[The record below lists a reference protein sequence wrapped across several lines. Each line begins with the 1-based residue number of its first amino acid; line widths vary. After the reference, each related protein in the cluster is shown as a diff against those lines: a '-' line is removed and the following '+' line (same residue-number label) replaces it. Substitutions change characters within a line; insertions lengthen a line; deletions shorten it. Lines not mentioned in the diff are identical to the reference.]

1 MVDTEAAKG
10 GSKGEDMEPS
20 MMVNRDMTPA
30 DVAAVTGN
38 NNNDDCWG
46 GGAWWIVVLFLFA
59 FCGGWGN
66 RGNGE
71 QPVTEA
77 GLCNAMNFS
86 DLENAVGRLN
96 DSNVNQFQ
104 QLGAAVANANT
115 QNALGQANLTNQI
128 QTTACETQRAIDGVN
143 YNLSQSAACINANTT
158 EQTQKVLDAITG
170 NRMADMQSQINQLQL
185 NEALCGV
192 VRYPNATT
200 YNAGAN
206 PYFAGN
212 GCGCGTAF

>member
-1 MVDTEAAKG
+1 
-10 GSKGEDMEPS
+10 MEPQ

-46 GGAWWIVVLFLFA
+46 NGAWWIVVLFLFA
-59 FCGGWGN
+59 FCGWGGN

-86 DLENAVGRLN
+86 DLESAVGRLN

-104 QLGAAVANANT
+104 QLGAAVANAGT
-115 QNALGQANLTNQI
+115 QNALGQANISNQI

-143 YNLSQSAACINANTT
+143 YNIATSTACINETT
-158 EQTQKVLDAITG
+158 TAQAQKILDAING
-170 NRMADMQSQINQLQL
+170 NRMADMQNQINQLQL

-192 VRYPNATT
+192 VRFPNATT
-200 YNAGAN
+200 YTAGCN
-206 PYFAGN
+206 PYFANN
-212 GCGCGTAF
+212 GCGCNTAF